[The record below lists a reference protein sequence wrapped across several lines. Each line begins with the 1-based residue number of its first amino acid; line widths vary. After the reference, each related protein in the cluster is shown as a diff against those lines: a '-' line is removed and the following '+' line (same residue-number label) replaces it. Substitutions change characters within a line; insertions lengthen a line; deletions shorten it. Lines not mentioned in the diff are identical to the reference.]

1 MQARDAILDGTHPV
15 TEELALQLAGIQTH
29 IQFGNYCETKHR
41 PPFLEYISFELIKL
55 NLHTFICLYIYFFM
69 FSLKEFL
76 PQSYIKVKGIE
87 KKIFMEHKKHIG
99 LSELDAKVLYTK
111 TARSLPTY
119 GVTFFL
125 VKVSF

>member
-1 MQARDAILDGTHPV
+1 
-15 TEELALQLAGIQTH
+15 
-29 IQFGNYCETKHR
+29 
-41 PPFLEYISFELIKL
+41 
-55 NLHTFICLYIYFFM
+55 M

-76 PQSYIKVKGIE
+76 PQSYIKIKGIE
-87 KKIFMEHKKHIG
+87 KKIFLEHKNHVG